1 MMKLAVLVCLVMSA
15 SSFAAESKSQKNE
28 LGFTKE
34 QHMAAE
40 AACKAMKADIRGREL
55 KDCIKEKLNIKDQ

>member
-1 MMKLAVLVCLVMSA
+1 MKMAVLVFMIMSVSAFA
-15 SSFAAESKSQKNE
+15 SDSSSKKND

-34 QHMAAE
+34 EHMAAE

-55 KDCIKEKLNIKDQ
+55 KDCIKAKLGIK